1 MSQKETEPARLDLTV
16 EGSGGSFLDLL
27 QQASPIPEAQS
38 SGAGFRPLPGTSVL
52 DGRFNILRQ
61 IGEGGM
67 GVVFEAYDDLRRSA
81 VAIKT
86 LSWLDPGSVYRLKNE
101 FRSLAD
107 MNHPN
112 LCRLHELFS
121 DEGWFFSME
130 LVDGEH
136 FNEWVRP
143 DGRLDEQRLRA
154 ALKQLLQG
162 VMAIHGA
169 GMLHRDLEIVE
180 RPR

>member
-1 MSQKETEPARLDLTV
+1 MSPKEIEPARLDDTL
-16 EGSGGSFLDLL
+16 EGRGGSFLDKLE
-27 QQASPIPEAQS
+27 QASPIPGAQS
-38 SGAGFRPLPGTSVL
+38 LGSGFRPLPGTRVL
-52 DGRFNILRQ
+52 DGRFDILRQ

-67 GVVFEAYDDLRRSA
+67 GVVYEAYDDLRRSV

-86 LSWLDPGSVYRLKNE
+86 LSRLDSGSVYRLKSE

-121 DEGWFFSME
+121 GEGWFFSME
-130 LVDGEH
+130 FVDGER

-143 DGRLDEQRLRA
+143 DGRL
-154 ALKQLLQG
+154 
-162 VMAIHGA
+162 H
-169 GMLHRDLEIVE
+169 
-180 RPR
+180 

>member
-1 MSQKETEPARLDLTV
+1 MSQKEIEPARLDLTV
-16 EGSGGSFLDLL
+16 EGRGGSFLDML
-27 QQASPIPEAQS
+27 QQASPIPGAQS
-38 SGAGFRPLPGTSVL
+38 LGSGFRPLPGTSVL
-52 DGRFNILRQ
+52 DGRFRILRQ

-67 GVVFEAYDDLRRSA
+67 GVVFEAYDDLRRSV

-121 DEGWFFSME
+121 DEAGSSAWSSSTASASTSGCVPTGASMSS
-130 LVDGEH
+130 DCA
-136 FNEWVRP
+136 P
-143 DGRLDEQRLRA
+143 
-154 ALKQLLQG
+154 
-162 VMAIHGA
+162 
-169 GMLHRDLEIVE
+169 
-180 RPR
+180 P

>member
-16 EGSGGSFLDLL
+16 EGRGGSFLDMLA
-27 QQASPIPEAQS
+27 QASPIPGAQLLDS
-38 SGAGFRPLPGTSVL
+38 GFRPPPGTSVL
-52 DGRFNILRQ
+52 DGRFSIRRQ

-67 GVVFEAYDDLRRSA
+67 GVVFEAYDDLRRSV

-121 DEGWFFSME
+121 DDGWFFSME
-130 LVDGEH
+130 FVDGEH
-136 FNEWVRP
+136 FDEWVRP
-143 DGRLDEQRLRA
+143 DGRLDEAGEIGRA
-154 ALKQLLQG
+154 H
-162 VMAIHGA
+162 V
-169 GMLHRDLEIVE
+169 
-180 RPR
+180 